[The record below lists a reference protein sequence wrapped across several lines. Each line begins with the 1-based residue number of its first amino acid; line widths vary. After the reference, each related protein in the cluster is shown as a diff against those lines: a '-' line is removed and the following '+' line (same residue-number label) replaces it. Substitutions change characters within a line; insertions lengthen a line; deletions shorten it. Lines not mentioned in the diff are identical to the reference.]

1 MYRAFPKIPRPRE
14 PKKKSSRTS
23 VYRAFPKIPRECEM
37 IGDKDSIR
45 APTKLFQIE
54 LKLLSAGVFQRLLKL
69 YKVANPKKN
78 RAGLRYTERF
88 QKSQKKIEPDFGIPS
103 ISKNPLLVLGGR
115 PRPRFLVRSPTLA
128 TLPRSSRTCP
138 HPCRGGPASRPRPR
152 FLVTWPAVV
161 T

>member
-1 MYRAFPKIPRPRE
+1 MLPLDYDKGTKDSIRA
-14 PKKKSSRTS
+14 
-23 VYRAFPKIPRECEM
+23 PRECEM

-88 QKSQKKIEPDFGIPS
+88 KKSPDVDPMNMQNS
-103 ISKNPLLVLGGR
+103 VYSQVMS
-115 PRPRFLVRSPTLA
+115 SP
-128 TLPRSSRTCP
+128 
-138 HPCRGGPASRPRPR
+138 
-152 FLVTWPAVV
+152 F
-161 T
+161 